1 MYSINL
7 NKITLDEFKNIL
19 LTAYLLPSQK
29 LILNNLE
36 QNIERLKNKGL
47 SNLQDLHNLLKKKK
61 NYSTIAENMKI
72 DEDYLVILNRMVNS
86 FIVKELPLA
95 KIKIFS
101 DQELTLLAD
110 KGITNTRHYYEAYMN
125 AKYTT
130 KAATIKNIPP
140 EKMKYALHIIDLLRI
155 NGVGVDYAKIL
166 YEIGIKS
173 VSDYNKTSSE
183 IILQSFQELNKKK
196 KLSKATLGITDI
208 DYCRRFSEKLD
219 CDLDEKY

>member
-86 FIVKELPLA
+86 FIVKELPL
-95 KIKIFS
+95 
-101 DQELTLLAD
+101 LL
-110 KGITNTRHYYEAYMN
+110 KHL
-125 AKYTT
+125 
-130 KAATIKNIPP
+130 P
-140 EKMKYALHIIDLLRI
+140 LLFFI
-155 NGVGVDYAKIL
+155 
-166 YEIGIKS
+166 
-173 VSDYNKTSSE
+173 
-183 IILQSFQELNKKK
+183 
-196 KLSKATLGITDI
+196 
-208 DYCRRFSEKLD
+208 
-219 CDLDEKY
+219 